1 MSDQRAFT
9 DGQKHTLCSVL
20 RLGCARPTACHFVG
34 VTERDLDAELQR
46 DAAFARE
53 ALRSEAVAEVTHL
66 GNIHKAAQDEKN
78 WRTSAWWLQR
88 RTKQRAS
95 GESAEQARSL
105 VAEMV
110 DDLARIIVAEVPDA
124 AVQRRLIERLLRVV
138 TGEMEPAAAVA
149 PSPPLLLSAPEA

>member
-1 MSDQRAFT
+1 MSEDAALTNEQKRAI
-9 DGQKHTLCSVL
+9 CSVL

-34 VTERDLDAELQR
+34 ATERDLDAELQR

-53 ALRSEAVAEVTHL
+53 ALRSEAVAEITHL

-95 GESAEQARSL
+95 GESAEQSRSL

-110 DDLARIIVAEVPDA
+110 DELARIIVAEVPDA

-138 TGEMEPAAAVA
+138 AGETEPAAAVA
-149 PSPPLLLSAPEA
+149 PFPLLLPAPEA

>member
-1 MSDQRAFT
+1 MNEQRSLTDQ
-9 DGQKHTLCSVL
+9 QKHTLCSVL
-20 RLGCARPTACHFVG
+20 RLGCARPTACHFVEA
-34 VTERDLDAELQR
+34 TERELDAELQR

-66 GNIHKAAQDEKN
+66 GNIHKAAQDPKN

-110 DDLARIIVAEVPDA
+110 DELARIIVAEVPDA
-124 AVQRRLIERLLRVV
+124 AIQRRLIERLLRVV
-138 TGEMEPAAAVA
+138 AGEEEPAATVA
-149 PSPPLLLSAPEA
+149 PAPLLLLPAPEA